1 MIRALSPYNYSIPLV
16 SAASGVTCQSY
27 RLDVRIGNGP
37 LAGISTQAVTES
49 WTKLNPTASTGND
62 VINIARV
69 LADYIEVAPIT
80 GTTTELINGN
90 AQWWVN
96 TQVSYLPIDAASPNA
111 FEPPQYS
118 TTTLF
123 GRGYSYGNEG
133 ENITSVTDNVLLD
146 GREFK
151 VNRNGIFIL
160 PYYAPDN
167 TLDAITVDS
176 LPSGEISLTPVPS
189 PPLAQRKSSEATQY
203 LWVDVSAVATDT
215 SIEIVLGNSDPAPTV
230 TLLIED
236 EYKHTPMDIVFI
248 NKYGVCQTL
257 TFFKEFES
265 DLKVTREK
273 YETDNGQPSA
283 GFHQFRN
290 INVQGQESFKIQS
303 GWVDE
308 TMNETFK
315 QMLLSEQ
322 VWHFDGANHIPLNI
336 TSSSLN
342 YKTQKRDR
350 LIQYEI
356 DFDYSYNV
364 INNI

>member
-1 MIRALSPYNYSIPLV
+1 MIRALSPYNYSTPLV
-16 SAASGVTCQSY
+16 SAASGLTCQSY
-27 RLDVRIGNGP
+27 RLDLRIWNGAKASIP
-37 LAGISTQAVTES
+37 LDATES
-49 WTKLNPTASTGND
+49 WTKLNSAASTGND

-69 LADYIEVAPIT
+69 LADYIEVAPVT

-96 TQVSYLPIDAASPNA
+96 TQVVYFTSLGT
-111 FEPPQYS
+111 ETPQYS
-118 TTTLF
+118 TFNLF

-176 LPSGEISLTPVPS
+176 LPSGELSLTPTPS
-189 PPLAQRKSSEATQY
+189 PALSQRQSAESTQY
-203 LWVDVSAVATDT
+203 LWVDVSTVATDT
-215 SIEIVLGNSDPAPTV
+215 SIEIVLGVTDPAPTI

-236 EYKHTPMDIVFI
+236 EYKHTPMDMVFI

-265 DLKVTREK
+265 SINIKKEK

-290 INVQGQESFKIQS
+290 INVQGQESFKVQS

-322 VWHFDGANHIPLNI
+322 VWHFDGTNHIPLNI

-342 YKTQKRDR
+342 YKTQKIDR
-350 LIQYEI
+350 LIQYEVE
-356 DFDYSYNV
+356 FDYSYNV

>member
-1 MIRALSPYNYSIPLV
+1 MIRSLSPYNYTTSFR
-16 SAASGVTCQSY
+16 SGSGLICQSY
-27 RLDVRIGNGP
+27 RLDLRIWNGAK
-37 LAGISTQAVTES
+37 AGAPTTVTES
-49 WTKLNPTASTGND
+49 WTKLNPTGSDGND
-62 VINIARV
+62 IINIARV
-69 LADYIEVAPIT
+69 LADYVEVTPPT
-80 GTTTELINGN
+80 GTGIQLINGN
-90 AQWWVN
+90 AQWWVK
-96 TQVSYLPIDAASPNA
+96 TEVVYFTDPNNPTTS
-111 FEPPQYS
+111 EPPQDY
-118 TTTLF
+118 TFNLF

-133 ENITSVTDNVLLD
+133 QNITTVTDNLSLD

-160 PYYAPDN
+160 PYYTPDN
-167 TLDAITVDS
+167 TLEAITVNS
-176 LPSGEISLTPVPS
+176 FPAGEVSQTPVPS
-189 PPLAQRKSSEATQY
+189 PALSQRKSNESTQY
-203 LWVDVSAVATDT
+203 LWVDVSTVATDKT
-215 SIEIVLGNSDPAPTV
+215 IEIVLGATDPAPTV

-236 EYKHTPMDIVFI
+236 EYKHVPMDIVFI

-265 DLKVTREK
+265 ELKVTREK

-283 GFHQFRN
+283 GHHQFRN

-308 TMNETFK
+308 SMNETFK
-315 QMLLSEQ
+315 QLLLSEQ
-322 VWHFDGANHIPLNI
+322 VWHYDGASHIPLNLG
-336 TSSSLN
+336 SSSLN

-356 DFDYSYNV
+356 DFEYSFNV

>member
-37 LAGISTQAVTES
+37 LAGIPTQAVTES
-49 WTKLNPTASTGND
+49 WTKLNPKGSEGND

-96 TQVSYLPIDAASPNA
+96 TQVVYFTDASNPTTS
-111 FEPPQYS
+111 ESPQYS
-118 TTTLF
+118 TFNLF

-167 TLDAITVDS
+167 TLEAITVDS
-176 LPSGEISLTPVPS
+176 LPSGEISLTPTPS
-189 PPLAQRKSSEATQY
+189 PALSQRQSAEATQY
-203 LWVDVSAVATDT
+203 LWVDVSTVATDT
-215 SIEIVLGNSDPAPTV
+215 SIEIVLGNSDPAPTI

-236 EYKHTPMDIVFI
+236 EI
-248 NKYGVCQTL
+248 
-257 TFFKEFES
+257 S
-265 DLKVTREK
+265 TRLW
-273 YETDNGQPSA
+273 
-283 GFHQFRN
+283 
-290 INVQGQESFKIQS
+290 I
-303 GWVDE
+303 
-308 TMNETFK
+308 
-315 QMLLSEQ
+315 LCL
-322 VWHFDGANHIPLNI
+322 
-336 TSSSLN
+336 
-342 YKTQKRDR
+342 
-350 LIQYEI
+350 
-356 DFDYSYNV
+356 
-364 INNI
+364 

>member
-1 MIRALSPYNYSIPLV
+1 MIRALSPYNYSTPLV
-16 SAASGVTCQSY
+16 SGSSGFTCQQY
-27 RLDVRIGNGP
+27 RLDLRIWNGEKAAIP
-37 LAGISTQAVTES
+37 LDATES

-69 LADYIEVAPIT
+69 LADYVTVAPVT
-80 GTTTELINGN
+80 GTATELINGN

-96 TQVSYLPIDAASPNA
+96 TQVVYFTNPLFPTTSES
-111 FEPPQYS
+111 PQYS
-118 TTTLF
+118 ISTLF
-123 GRGYSYGNEG
+123 GRGYSYDNEG

-167 TLDAITVDS
+167 TLEAITVDS
-176 LPSGEISLTPVPS
+176 LPAGEISLTPVPS
-189 PPLAQRKSSEATQY
+189 PALSQRQSTESTQY
-203 LWVDVSAVATDT
+203 LWVDVSTVATDT
-215 SIEIVLGNSDPAPTV
+215 SIEIVLGVSDPAPTI

-236 EYKHTPMDIVFI
+236 EYKHTPMDIVFL

-265 DLKVTREK
+265 SIDIKKEK

-290 INVQGQESFKIQS
+290 INVQGQESFKVQS

-308 TMNETFK
+308 VMNETFK

-322 VWHFDGANHIPLNI
+322 VWHFDGTNHIPLNI
-336 TSSSLN
+336 KSSSLN
-342 YKTQKRDR
+342 YKTQKIDR